1 MRDMERY
8 SLKTVNKAT
17 LESWHAVLRVNPGP
31 TRCRDEEGH
40 WTGLAP
46 VLSSSETEETY
57 TATDPT
63 VHLRGQSRGFTQLSK
78 MVRKG
83 AAVV

>member
-8 SLKTVNKAT
+8 SLRTVNKAT
-17 LESWHAVLRVNPGP
+17 SECWHAVLPVNPGP

-40 WTGLAP
+40 WTGCAAP
-46 VLSSSETEETY
+46 MAAVLSSTETEETH

-63 VHLRGQSRGFTQLSK
+63 VHLRGQSRGFT
-78 MVRKG
+78 
-83 AAVV
+83 